1 MINKLSHNI
10 QIPLSYKFYLSN
22 QDINDIFDIPD
33 EEIESKELIK
43 LSLDKNEIIYLSVN
57 VSNINSD
64 LITLISLLNFKDT
77 INIEQTSEN
86 EEKGEKK
93 QIEKYKEGNSKFEN
107 KIFYLL
113 LDIEQFKIGDKIY
126 MKFKVDSQL
135 SSNIYYSLS
144 ENKLEQYNLSY
155 KISTCD
161 NEENNGN
168 INYYCTYEKK
178 SENENSIKFILYG
191 KKGDSIYFQNT
202 ESYEYMNKDEN
213 ENNSSWLTIFII
225 IICIIG
231 VIIVFLYIRHKKKL
245 KALSLEP
252 LTAF

>member
-1 MINKLSHNI
+1 
-10 QIPLSYKFYLSN
+10 
-22 QDINDIFDIPD
+22 
-33 EEIESKELIK
+33 
-43 LSLDKNEIIYLSVN
+43 
-57 VSNINSD
+57 
-64 LITLISLLNFKDT
+64 
-77 INIEQTSEN
+77 
-86 EEKGEKK
+86 
-93 QIEKYKEGNSKFEN
+93 
-107 KIFYLL
+107 
-113 LDIEQFKIGDKIY
+113 

-144 ENKLEQYNLSY
+144 ENKLEHYNLSY

-168 INYYCTYEKK
+168 INYYCTYEKM
-178 SENENSIKFILYG
+178 SENDNSIKFILYG

-202 ESYEYMNKDEN
+202 ESYEYINKDEN

-245 KALSLEP
+245 KAFSLEP